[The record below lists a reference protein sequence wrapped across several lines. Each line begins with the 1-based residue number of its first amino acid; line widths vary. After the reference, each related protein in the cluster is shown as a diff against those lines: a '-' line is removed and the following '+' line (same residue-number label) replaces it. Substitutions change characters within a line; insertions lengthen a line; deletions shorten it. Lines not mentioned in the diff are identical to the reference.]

1 MAFVGFPEATV
12 HFIAGLSDHNT
23 KQWFEAHRADY
34 DRHYIGAAKDFIIA
48 LQAPLAG
55 LSPELVAEPRVNG
68 SIFRINRDIRFSK
81 DKTPY
86 KDHLDLW
93 FWQGER
99 KGAISG
105 LFFRLTRDTLI
116 LGAGAH
122 GFDKDRLA
130 AYRETVSQ
138 PDMRKKL
145 LGIEKEMANNDMPL
159 EGLHYARLPRGFAA
173 DDAETERLLRFNALH
188 ASYQLPHPP
197 SLSSAEFVDFCVEKW
212 AHAMPLHRWLIEM
225 DRSTESRRD

>member
-1 MAFVGFPEATV
+1 MAFAGFQDATID
-12 HFIAGLSDHNT
+12 FIAGLSANNN
-23 KQWFEAHRADY
+23 KAWFEAHRADY
-34 DRHYIGAAKDFIIA
+34 DAHYIGAAKDFVIA

-55 LSPELVAEPRVNG
+55 LSKDLVAEPKVNG

-93 FWQGER
+93 FWQGQR

-105 LFFRLTRDTLI
+105 LFFRLTKGALI

-130 AYRETVSQ
+130 RYREAVSQ
-138 PDMRKKL
+138 TAMREKL
-145 LGIEKEMANNDMPL
+145 LGIERQMKEHDLPL
-159 EGLHYARLPRGFAA
+159 DGAHYAKLPRGFAA
-173 DDAETERLLRFNALH
+173 QDTDTERLLKFNALH
-188 ASYQLPHPP
+188 AAYHLAHPAV
-197 SLSSAEFVDFCVEKW
+197 LSTPEFVDFCIAKW
-212 AHAMPLHRWLIEM
+212 QTAMPLHEWLVEM
-225 DRSTESRRD
+225 DR